1 MPLFEQVS
9 LGSLVLANRFVR
21 SATYTGMAGREGGCT
36 PSLASLLEE
45 IAGGGVGLLIT
56 GHAFVREDGRAGP
69 RQLGLHQD
77 DLVPGF
83 RNLTDR
89 VHRAGRPVVVQISHA
104 GVFAKGVKQ
113 EEGLAAGSPAGEIR
127 GAFVAAAGRAR
138 EAGFDG
144 VQLHAAHGY
153 LLSQVLSPLFNC
165 RTDRYGGE
173 VENRAALVGEII
185 EEIKR
190 RTGAGFP
197 VLVKMNG
204 SDHADGGMSAGEAAR
219 AAAVLAGYGADA
231 VELSGGLLTSAR
243 SGPSRPAGRE
253 AYFREEAAVV
263 KPSLS
268 VPLILVGGIRSPSTA
283 EGLVS
288 EGTADLIAMSRPLI
302 REPGLVSR
310 WQRGNRE
317 PSACESDNRCL
328 RAALAGGVRCVRLG
342 KEQRA

>member
-21 SATYTGMAGREGGCT
+21 SATYAGMADCEGGCT
-36 PSLASLLEE
+36 TRLAALLEE
-45 IAGGGVGLLIT
+45 IAEGGVGLLIT

-69 RQLGLHQD
+69 RQLGMHRD

-89 VHRAGRPVVVQISHA
+89 IHRAGCPVVAQLSHA
-104 GVFAKGVKQ
+104 GGFAKGVTGG
-113 EEGLAAGSPAGEIR
+113 GLTAGSPAGQIR
-127 GAFVAAAGRAR
+127 DAFVGAAARAR

-153 LLSQVLSPLFNC
+153 LLSRLLSPLFNR
-165 RTDRYGGE
+165 RTDRYGGGA
-173 VENRAALVGEII
+173 ENRAALAGEII
-185 EEIKR
+185 EGIKR
-190 RTGAGFP
+190 RAGGEFP

-204 SDHADGGMSAGEAAR
+204 SDHADGGMTAGEAAR

-243 SGPSRPAGRE
+243 SGPSRPAGVE
-253 AYFREEAAVV
+253 AYFREEAAAV
-263 KPSLS
+263 KPSLT
-268 VPLILVGGIRSPSTA
+268 VPLILVGSIRSPATA
-283 EGLVS
+283 GELIS
-288 EGTADLIAMSRPLI
+288 QGTADMIAMSRPFI

-310 WQRGNRE
+310 WRRGERE
-317 PSACESDNRCL
+317 PSGCQSDNRCL
-328 RAALAGGVRCVRLG
+328 RAALAGGVRCARLE
-342 KEQRA
+342 KEERA